1 VSRVAVV
8 VPTWNG
14 GHLLPACLDSLRGQ
28 TQPHTVVVVDNGSHD
43 GTVELVGSRYPDV
56 VLVELPHNH
65 GFAGGVNRG
74 IEAALARGAELVA
87 LLNNDAVASP
97 SWLAELVGVADA
109 HPEAGSVQAR
119 MLSEDGTTLDSTGD
133 AYSSWGLPYPR
144 GRGEP
149 DDGRYGAGEVFTVSG
164 GASLYR
170 GAALRQVGLFDERFF
185 AYYEDV
191 DLGFRLRLAGWT
203 ARYAPSAVVHHRIS
217 GTSARVPDF
226 ARFHVLRNLPWVYAK
241 CMPPPL
247 ARRYL
252 PRLLALYAATLLSGL
267 LRGHARVT
275 ARALAAAVRQLPAVL
290 RDRRRV
296 QALRVA
302 DAASIDALLD
312 HELPPGQDALRR
324 ARALVSRRAT

>member
-1 VSRVAVV
+1 
-8 VPTWNG
+8 
-14 GHLLPACLDSLRGQ
+14 
-28 TQPHTVVVVDNGSHD
+28 
-43 GTVELVGSRYPDV
+43 
-56 VLVELPHNH
+56 
-65 GFAGGVNRG
+65 
-74 IEAALARGAELVA
+74 
-87 LLNNDAVASP
+87 
-97 SWLAELVGVADA
+97 
-109 HPEAGSVQAR
+109 
-119 MLSEDGTTLDSTGD
+119 
-133 AYSSWGLPYPR
+133 
-144 GRGEP
+144 
-149 DDGRYGAGEVFTVSG
+149 
-164 GASLYR
+164 
-170 GAALRQVGLFDERFF
+170 
-185 AYYEDV
+185 
-191 DLGFRLRLAGWT
+191 
-203 ARYAPSAVVHHRIS
+203 VHHRIS